1 MNVGASVDIAAA
13 FLWLGLVGGISF
25 VEAPLKFCAPNV
37 TLQIG
42 LSIGR
47 VVFRALN
54 ALELVLAL
62 AITATFVAQRPPA
75 GVIAAFVVAVA
86 ALVAQLFG
94 VRPLLNR
101 RSDEVLGGLNPARR
115 SRAHYVYVGFE
126 LIKVAALLALGILL
140 LSGGV
145 NELP

>member
-1 MNVGASVDIAAA
+1 MSLAVAVAIAVT

-47 VVFRALN
+47 LVFRALN
-54 ALELVLAL
+54 ALELVLAVVI
-62 AITATFVAQRPPA
+62 AATFVAHRPPTA
-75 GVIAAFVVAVA
+75 ELVAFAVAVVM
-86 ALVAQLFG
+86 LIAQLLG

-101 RSDEVLGGLNPARR
+101 RSDEVLAGLNPPRR
-115 SRAHYVYVGFE
+115 SQAHYVYVGFE
-126 LIKVAALLALGILL
+126 LVKVAALLTLGILL
-140 LSGGV
+140 LSG
-145 NELP
+145 